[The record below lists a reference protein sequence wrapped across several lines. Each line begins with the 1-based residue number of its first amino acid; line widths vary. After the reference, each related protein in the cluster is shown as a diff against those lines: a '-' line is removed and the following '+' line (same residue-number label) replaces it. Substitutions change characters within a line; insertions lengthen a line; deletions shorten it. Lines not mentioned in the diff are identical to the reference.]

1 VRRLLDLRRDGLGA
15 SLAARLGWPP
25 VEHELRAFPDG
36 ESYIRLLS
44 AVDDTEVTVL
54 ADLARP
60 NARTLELLLVAA
72 TLRAQGARRVTL
84 VAPYLPYMRQDRAFK
99 PGESV
104 SSRHFAALLD
114 AHVDALLTVDAH
126 LHRYATLDELYT
138 TPARNLSATAL
149 LADWVRAHVGQPL
162 LVGPDAESAQWVA
175 AAGAALGCPWTTLH
189 KERSGDRRVSVSGAI
204 AAEHR
209 ARTPVLLDDVISTGH
224 TLIAGCRRPWWWPCT
239 GSSRTTPTRRS
250 ARRAPRTSS
259 RRIPC
264 RTRATRSTSPPCW
277 PRRWRSS
284 PRAQLHIARIFAARS
299 TAAPREPGAASA
311 AAGAGGHAICSKCA
325 SSASGMKRLRPA

>member
-1 VRRLLDLRRDGLGA
+1 MRRLLDLRRDGLGA

-44 AVDDTEVTVL
+44 AVDDTEVAVL

-60 NARTLELLLVAA
+60 NAHTLELLLVAA

-224 TLIAGCRRPWWWPCT
+224 TLIAGCRV
-239 GSSRTTPTRRS
+239 
-250 ARRAPRTSS
+250 
-259 RRIPC
+259 
-264 RTRATRSTSPPCW
+264 
-277 PRRWRSS
+277 
-284 PRAQLHIARIFAARS
+284 L
-299 TAAPREPGAASA
+299 A
-311 AAGAGGHAICSKCA
+311 AAGMPAPVVVAVHGIFADDAYAALRAAGAAHIVTTNSVPHASNAIDLA
-325 SSASGMKRLRPA
+325 PLLAAALAQ

>member
-1 VRRLLDLRRDGLGA
+1 VRRLLDLRHDGLGT

-126 LHRYATLDELYT
+126 LLEPVAQDELYT

-224 TLIAGCRRPWWWPCT
+224 TLIAGCRV
-239 GSSRTTPTRRS
+239 
-250 ARRAPRTSS
+250 
-259 RRIPC
+259 
-264 RTRATRSTSPPCW
+264 
-277 PRRWRSS
+277 
-284 PRAQLHIARIFAARS
+284 L
-299 TAAPREPGAASA
+299 A
-311 AAGAGGHAICSKCA
+311 AAGMPAPVVVAVHGIFADDAYAALRAAGAAHIVTTNSVPHASNAIDLA
-325 SSASGMKRLRPA
+325 PLLAAALAQ

>member
-149 LADWVRAHVGQPL
+149 LADWVRAHVAQPL

-224 TLIAGCRRPWWWPCT
+224 TLIAGCRV
-239 GSSRTTPTRRS
+239 
-250 ARRAPRTSS
+250 
-259 RRIPC
+259 
-264 RTRATRSTSPPCW
+264 
-277 PRRWRSS
+277 
-284 PRAQLHIARIFAARS
+284 L
-299 TAAPREPGAASA
+299 A
-311 AAGAGGHAICSKCA
+311 AAGMPAPVVVAVHGIFADDAYAALRAAGAAHIVTTNSVPHASNAIDLA
-325 SSASGMKRLRPA
+325 PLLAAALAQ

>member
-1 VRRLLDLRRDGLGA
+1 MRRLLDLRRDGLGA

-44 AVDDTEVTVL
+44 AVDDTEVAVL

-224 TLIAGCRRPWWWPCT
+224 TLIAGCRV
-239 GSSRTTPTRRS
+239 
-250 ARRAPRTSS
+250 
-259 RRIPC
+259 
-264 RTRATRSTSPPCW
+264 
-277 PRRWRSS
+277 
-284 PRAQLHIARIFAARS
+284 L
-299 TAAPREPGAASA
+299 A
-311 AAGAGGHAICSKCA
+311 AAGMPAPVVVAVHGIFADDAYAALRAAGAAHIVTTNSVPHASNAIDLA
-325 SSASGMKRLRPA
+325 PLLAAALAQ

>member
-1 VRRLLDLRRDGLGA
+1 MRRLLDLRRDGLGA

-224 TLIAGCRRPWWWPCT
+224 TLIAGCRV
-239 GSSRTTPTRRS
+239 
-250 ARRAPRTSS
+250 
-259 RRIPC
+259 
-264 RTRATRSTSPPCW
+264 
-277 PRRWRSS
+277 
-284 PRAQLHIARIFAARS
+284 L
-299 TAAPREPGAASA
+299 A
-311 AAGAGGHAICSKCA
+311 AAGMPAPVVVAVHGIFADDAYAALRAAGAAHIVTTNSVPHASNAIDLA
-325 SSASGMKRLRPA
+325 PLLAAALAQ

>member
-224 TLIAGCRRPWWWPCT
+224 TLIAGCRV
-239 GSSRTTPTRRS
+239 
-250 ARRAPRTSS
+250 
-259 RRIPC
+259 
-264 RTRATRSTSPPCW
+264 
-277 PRRWRSS
+277 
-284 PRAQLHIARIFAARS
+284 L
-299 TAAPREPGAASA
+299 A
-311 AAGAGGHAICSKCA
+311 AAGMPAPVVVAVHGIFADDAYAALRAAGAAHIVTTNSVPHASNAIDLA
-325 SSASGMKRLRPA
+325 PLLAAALAQ

>member
-1 VRRLLDLRRDGLGA
+1 MRRLLDLRHDGLGT

-224 TLIAGCRRPWWWPCT
+224 TLIAGCRV
-239 GSSRTTPTRRS
+239 
-250 ARRAPRTSS
+250 
-259 RRIPC
+259 
-264 RTRATRSTSPPCW
+264 
-277 PRRWRSS
+277 
-284 PRAQLHIARIFAARS
+284 L
-299 TAAPREPGAASA
+299 A
-311 AAGAGGHAICSKCA
+311 AAGMPAPVVVAVHGIFADDAYAALRAAGAAHIVTTNSVPHASNAIDLA
-325 SSASGMKRLRPA
+325 PLLAAALAQ

>member
-1 VRRLLDLRRDGLGA
+1 MRRLLDLRHDGLGA

-44 AVDDTEVTVL
+44 AVDDTEVAVL

-149 LADWVRAHVGQPL
+149 LADWVRGHVGQPL

-209 ARTPVLLDDVISTGH
+209 ARTPVLLDDVISTGR
-224 TLIAGCRRPWWWPCT
+224 TLIAGCRVLAEAGMP
-239 GSSRTTPTRRS
+239 
-250 ARRAPRTSS
+250 APVVV
-259 RRIPC
+259 
-264 RTRATRSTSPPCW
+264 AV
-277 PRRWRSS
+277 
-284 PRAQLHIARIFAARS
+284 HGIFADDAY
-299 TAAPREPGAASA
+299 AALR
-311 AAGAGGHAICSKCA
+311 AAGAAHIVTTNSVPHASNAIDLA
-325 SSASGMKRLRPA
+325 PLLAAALAQ

>member
-1 VRRLLDLRRDGLGA
+1 MRRLLDLRRDGLGA

-209 ARTPVLLDDVISTGH
+209 ARTPMLLDDVISTGH
-224 TLIAGCRRPWWWPCT
+224 TLIAGCRV
-239 GSSRTTPTRRS
+239 
-250 ARRAPRTSS
+250 
-259 RRIPC
+259 
-264 RTRATRSTSPPCW
+264 
-277 PRRWRSS
+277 
-284 PRAQLHIARIFAARS
+284 L
-299 TAAPREPGAASA
+299 A
-311 AAGAGGHAICSKCA
+311 AAGMPAPVVVAVHGIFADDAYAALRAAGAAHIVTTNSVPHASNAIDLA
-325 SSASGMKRLRPA
+325 PLLAAALAQ